1 MDILENQEVDMVL
14 ADVMIPEINS
24 LRLCEIIKQ
33 NL

>member
-1 MDILENQEVDMVL
+1 MVL

-24 LRLCEIIKQ
+24 LKLCEIIKQ